1 MSWSEALSFVR
12 KRVVKHTCRL
22 KLSLWYSRVIAR
34 GIVYIA
40 GVLTVFYYRDYHMD
54 ANYYKKYEP
63 LFGAW
68 YITKQ
73 IGEGSYGRVYI
84 IERHELGQTYRSAL
98 KAITV
103 PGSQDEIKSAM
114 SDGMTREDVTG
125 YYKNVANNI
134 ISEFI
139 LMSKLKGNSHIVSY
153 EDHIIIEHEDDI
165 GWDILIRMELL
176 TPLVELT
183 AQSQMNET
191 EVIKL
196 GVDLC
201 KALELCRRYDIIHRD
216 IKPEN
221 IFISAN
227 GDYKIGDFGVAK
239 TIEKT
244 KMGLSRKGTYLYMA
258 PEIYSSRPYGPTVDI
273 YSLGIVMYKL
283 LNENRL
289 PFLPEY
295 PKPIAPVDKEEALHK
310 RLKGTDISEPKNG
323 SRRLKQIV
331 LKACAYKPEDRYG
344 RAEEMRR
351 DLEHLLY
358 GITDSEDSDAD
369 ILLKPKRKSKVRKK
383 AAAIIC
389 AAALVAGIAAAALIP
404 GEITDIT
411 GINDSEEIYID
422 ETLSPDYQI
431 KPARFADE
439 KLLFESGDND
449 IFTVDQNGSIT
460 ANEPGSS
467 TLEISAGDYSRQ
479 ISVTVVPKITEITG
493 VSDNIR
499 LEAGSSRSLSPK
511 LSPEKFADEQISY
524 SIKDKSVATVSSKGK
539 IKGKKSGRT
548 KLTISAGGCS
558 RVITVAV
565 YNKVSKSKT
574 ETGGTDT
581 HVPNPAAGGSNNN
594 SSNGYFSNGD
604 DEYF

>member
-1 MSWSEALSFVR
+1 
-12 KRVVKHTCRL
+12 
-22 KLSLWYSRVIAR
+22 
-34 GIVYIA
+34 
-40 GVLTVFYYRDYHMD
+40 MD
-54 ANYYKKYEP
+54 AKYYKKYEP

-68 YITKQ
+68 HITEQ

-103 PGSQDEIKSAM
+103 PGSQDEIRSSM
-114 SDGMTREDVTG
+114 SDGMTLEDVTG

-134 ISEFI
+134 INEFI

-153 EDHIIIEHEDDI
+153 EDHMIIEHEDDI

-183 AQSQMNET
+183 SQSQMEEN

-201 KALELCRRYDIIHRD
+201 KALELCRMYDIIHRD

-221 IFISAN
+221 IFIAAN

-310 RLKGTDISEPKNG
+310 RLRGDNIPEPKNG
-323 SRRLKQIV
+323 SRKLRQIV
-331 LKACAYKPEDRYG
+331 LKSCAYKPEERYSS
-344 RAEEMRR
+344 AEEMRR
-351 DLEHLLY
+351 DLENLLY
-358 GITDSEDSDAD
+358 GIDDGQGVDAD
-369 ILLKPKRKSKVRKK
+369 ESAKPKRKSKVRKK

-411 GINDSEEIYID
+411 GIDNSEEIYID
-422 ETLSPDYQI
+422 ETLSPEYQI

-439 KLLFESGDND
+439 QLVFESGDSD
-449 IFTVDQNGSIT
+449 IFTVDKNGSIT
-460 ANEPGSS
+460 ANSVGSS
-467 TLEISAGDYSRQ
+467 TLDISAGDYSKKV
-479 ISVTVVPKITEITG
+479 SVTVVPKITEITG
-493 VSDNIR
+493 MKDSVK
-499 LEAGSSRSLSPK
+499 LAAGSSRSLSPK

-524 SIKDKSVATVSSKGK
+524 SVKDKSVATVSSKGK
-539 IKGKKSGRT
+539 IKGKKSGKT

-558 RVITVAV
+558 RVITVTV
-565 YNKVSKSKT
+565 YNKVSENKT
-574 ETGGTDT
+574 ESSGTNT
-581 HVPNPAAGGSNNN
+581 YVQTPAAGGNSSSNSSNGNSNGNN
-594 SSNGYFSNGD
+594 SNGNGYFSNGD

>member
-1 MSWSEALSFVR
+1 
-12 KRVVKHTCRL
+12 
-22 KLSLWYSRVIAR
+22 
-34 GIVYIA
+34 
-40 GVLTVFYYRDYHMD
+40 MD
-54 ANYYKKYEP
+54 AKYYKKYEP

-68 YITKQ
+68 HITEQ

-103 PGSQDEIKSAM
+103 PGSQDEIRSSM
-114 SDGMTREDVTG
+114 SDGMTLEDVTG

-134 ISEFI
+134 INEFI

-153 EDHIIIEHEDDI
+153 EDHMIIEHEDDI

-183 AQSQMNET
+183 SQSQMEEN

-201 KALELCRRYDIIHRD
+201 KALELCRMYDIIHRD

-221 IFISAN
+221 IFIAAN
-227 GDYKIGDFGVAK
+227 SDYKIGDFGVAK

-310 RLKGTDISEPKNG
+310 RLRGDNIPEPKNG
-323 SRRLKQIV
+323 SRKLRQIV
-331 LKACAYKPEDRYG
+331 LKSCAYKPEERYSS
-344 RAEEMRR
+344 AEEMRR
-351 DLEHLLY
+351 DLENLLY
-358 GITDSEDSDAD
+358 GIDDGQGVDAD
-369 ILLKPKRKSKVRKK
+369 ESAKPKRKSKVRKK

-411 GINDSEEIYID
+411 GIDNSEEIYID
-422 ETLSPDYQI
+422 ETLSPEYQI

-439 KLLFESGDND
+439 QLVFESGDSD
-449 IFTVDQNGSIT
+449 IFTVDKNGSIT
-460 ANEPGSS
+460 ANSIGSS
-467 TLEISAGDYSRQ
+467 TLDISAGDYSKKV
-479 ISVTVVPKITEITG
+479 SVTVVPKITEITG
-493 VSDNIR
+493 VKDSVK
-499 LEAGSSRSLSPK
+499 LAAGSSRSLSPK

-524 SIKDKSVATVSSKGK
+524 SVKDRSVATVSSKGK
-539 IKGKKSGRT
+539 IKGKKSGKT

-558 RVITVAV
+558 RVITVTV
-565 YNKVSKSKT
+565 YNKVSENKT
-574 ETGGTDT
+574 ESSGTNT
-581 HVPNPAAGGSNNN
+581 YVQTPAAGGNSSSNSSNGNSNGNN
-594 SSNGYFSNGD
+594 SNGNGYFSNGD

>member
-1 MSWSEALSFVR
+1 
-12 KRVVKHTCRL
+12 
-22 KLSLWYSRVIAR
+22 
-34 GIVYIA
+34 
-40 GVLTVFYYRDYHMD
+40 MD
-54 ANYYKKYEP
+54 AKYYKKYEP

-68 YITKQ
+68 HITEQ

-103 PGSQDEIKSAM
+103 PGSQDEIRSSM
-114 SDGMTREDVTG
+114 SDGMTLEDVTG

-134 ISEFI
+134 INEFI

-153 EDHIIIEHEDDI
+153 EDHMIIEHEDDI

-183 AQSQMNET
+183 SQSQMEEN

-201 KALELCRRYDIIHRD
+201 KALELCRMYDII
-216 IKPEN
+216 
-221 IFISAN
+221 
-227 GDYKIGDFGVAK
+227 
-239 TIEKT
+239 
-244 KMGLSRKGTYLYMA
+244 
-258 PEIYSSRPYGPTVDI
+258 PYGPTVDI

-310 RLKGTDISEPKNG
+310 RLRGDNIPEPKNG
-323 SRRLKQIV
+323 SRKLRQIV
-331 LKACAYKPEDRYG
+331 LKSCAYKPEERYSS
-344 RAEEMRR
+344 AEEMRR
-351 DLEHLLY
+351 DLENLLY
-358 GITDSEDSDAD
+358 GIDDGQGVDAD
-369 ILLKPKRKSKVRKK
+369 ESAKPKRKSKVRKK

-411 GINDSEEIYID
+411 GIDNSEEIYID
-422 ETLSPDYQI
+422 ETLSPEYQI

-439 KLLFESGDND
+439 QLVFESGDSD
-449 IFTVDQNGSIT
+449 IFTVDKNGSIT
-460 ANEPGSS
+460 ANSIGSS
-467 TLEISAGDYSRQ
+467 TLDISAGDYSKKV
-479 ISVTVVPKITEITG
+479 SVTVVPKITEITG
-493 VSDNIR
+493 VKDSVKLAAD
-499 LEAGSSRSLSPK
+499 SSRSLSPK

-524 SIKDKSVATVSSKGK
+524 SVKDRSVATVSSKGK
-539 IKGKKSGRT
+539 IKGKKSGKT

-558 RVITVAV
+558 RVITVTV
-565 YNKVSKSKT
+565 YNKVSENKT
-574 ETGGTDT
+574 ESSGTNT
-581 HVPNPAAGGSNNN
+581 YVQTPAAGGNSSSNSSNGNSNGNN
-594 SSNGYFSNGD
+594 SNGNGYFSNGD

>member
-1 MSWSEALSFVR
+1 
-12 KRVVKHTCRL
+12 
-22 KLSLWYSRVIAR
+22 
-34 GIVYIA
+34 
-40 GVLTVFYYRDYHMD
+40 MD

-84 IERHELGQTYRSAL
+84 IERHELGQTYKSAL

-103 PGSQDEIKSAM
+103 PGSQDEVRSSM
-114 SDGMTREDVTG
+114 SDGMTFEDVTA

-134 ISEFI
+134 INEFI

-153 EDHIIIEHEDDI
+153 EDHMIIEHEDNI

-176 TPLVELT
+176 TPIVDLT
-183 AQSQMNET
+183 SQSQMEEN

-201 KALELCRRYDIIHRD
+201 KALELCRMYDIIHRD

-221 IFISAN
+221 IFIAAN

-244 KMGLSRKGTYLYMA
+244 KMGLSRKGTYMYMA

-295 PKPIAPVDKEEALHK
+295 PKPIAPIDKEEALHM
-310 RLKGTDISEPKNG
+310 RLKGTDIPEPKNG
-323 SRRLKQIV
+323 SRRLRQIV
-331 LKACAYKPEDRYG
+331 LKACAYKPEDRYES
-344 RAEEMRR
+344 AEEMRR
-351 DLEHLLY
+351 DLENLLY
-358 GITDSEDSDAD
+358 GIDDGRETDAD
-369 ILLKPKRKSKVRKK
+369 KSAKPKGKSKVRKK

-404 GEITDIT
+404 GEITEIT
-411 GINDSEEIYID
+411 GIDNSEEIYID
-422 ETLSPDYQI
+422 ETLSPEYQI

-479 ISVTVVPKITEITG
+479 ISVTVVPKVTEITG
-493 VSDNIR
+493 VKDSVK
-499 LEAGSSRSLSPK
+499 LAAGSSRSLSPK

-524 SIKDKSVATVSSKGK
+524 SVKDKSVATVSSKGK
-539 IKGKKSGRT
+539 IKGKKSGKT

-558 RVITVAV
+558 RVITVTV
-565 YNKVSKSKT
+565 YNKVSENKT
-574 ETGGTDT
+574 ESSETNTY
-581 HVPNPAAGGSNNN
+581 VPTPAAGGNSSNN
-594 SSNGYFSNGD
+594 SSNGNSNSNNSNGNGYFSNGD

>member
-1 MSWSEALSFVR
+1 
-12 KRVVKHTCRL
+12 
-22 KLSLWYSRVIAR
+22 
-34 GIVYIA
+34 
-40 GVLTVFYYRDYHMD
+40 MD
-54 ANYYKKYEP
+54 AKYYKKYEP

-68 YITKQ
+68 HITEQ

-103 PGSQDEIKSAM
+103 PGSQDEIRSSM
-114 SDGMTREDVTG
+114 SDGMTLEDVTG

-134 ISEFI
+134 INEFI

-153 EDHIIIEHEDDI
+153 EDHMIMEHEDDI

-183 AQSQMNET
+183 SQSQMEEN

-201 KALELCRRYDIIHRD
+201 KALELCRMYDIIHRD

-221 IFISAN
+221 IFIAAN

-310 RLKGTDISEPKNG
+310 RLRGDNIPEPKNG
-323 SRRLKQIV
+323 SRRLRQIV
-331 LKACAYKPEDRYG
+331 LKACAYKPEDRYES
-344 RAEEMRR
+344 AEEMRR
-351 DLEHLLY
+351 DLENLLY
-358 GITDSEDSDAD
+358 GIDDGQGVDAD
-369 ILLKPKRKSKVRKK
+369 ESGKPKRKSKVRKK

-411 GINDSEEIYID
+411 GIDNSEEIYID
-422 ETLSPDYQI
+422 ETLSPEYQI

-439 KLLFESGDND
+439 QLVFESGDSD
-449 IFTVDQNGSIT
+449 IFTVDKNGSIT
-460 ANEPGSS
+460 ANSVGSS
-467 TLEISAGDYSRQ
+467 TLDISAGDYSKKV
-479 ISVTVVPKITEITG
+479 SVTVIPKITEITG
-493 VSDNIR
+493 VKDSMK
-499 LEAGSSRSLSPK
+499 LAAGSSRSLSPK

-524 SIKDKSVATVSSKGK
+524 SVKDKSVATVSSKGK
-539 IKGKKSGRT
+539 IKGKKSGKT

-558 RVITVAV
+558 RVITVTV
-565 YNKVSKSKT
+565 YNKVSENKT
-574 ETGGTDT
+574 ESSNTNTYVQT
-581 HVPNPAAGGSNNN
+581 PAAGGNSSNNSSNGNSNSNNN
-594 SSNGYFSNGD
+594 SNSNGNGYFSNGD

>member
-1 MSWSEALSFVR
+1 M
-12 KRVVKHTCRL
+12 
-22 KLSLWYSRVIAR
+22 
-34 GIVYIA
+34 
-40 GVLTVFYYRDYHMD
+40 
-54 ANYYKKYEP
+54 
-63 LFGAW
+63 
-68 YITKQ
+68 
-73 IGEGSYGRVYI
+73 
-84 IERHELGQTYRSAL
+84 RH
-98 KAITV
+98 
-103 PGSQDEIKSAM
+103 
-114 SDGMTREDVTG
+114 
-125 YYKNVANNI
+125 
-134 ISEFI
+134 
-139 LMSKLKGNSHIVSY
+139 
-153 EDHIIIEHEDDI
+153 HIIIEHEDDI

-176 TPLVELT
+176 TPLIELT
-183 AQSQMNET
+183 AQSQMKES

-295 PKPIAPVDKEEALHK
+295 PKPIAPVDKEEALYK
-310 RLKGTDISEPKNG
+310 RLKGMDIPEPKNG
-323 SRRLKQIV
+323 SRRLSRIV
-331 LKACAYKPEDRYG
+331 LKACAYKPEDRYSS
-344 RAEEMRR
+344 AEEMRR
-351 DLEHLLY
+351 DLENMLY
-358 GITDSEDSDAD
+358 GAADSEESDLD
-369 ILLKPKRKSKVRKK
+369 KSVNPKNKSALRKK
-383 AAAIIC
+383 AVAVMSAAVLI
-389 AAALVAGIAAAALIP
+389 AGIAAAALIP

-411 GINDSEEIYID
+411 GIDNSEEIYIG
-422 ETLSPDYQI
+422 ETLSPEYQI

-581 HVPNPAAGGSNNN
+581 YVPNPAAGGSNNN
-594 SSNGYFSNGD
+594 SSSNGYFSNGD

>member
-1 MSWSEALSFVR
+1 
-12 KRVVKHTCRL
+12 
-22 KLSLWYSRVIAR
+22 
-34 GIVYIA
+34 
-40 GVLTVFYYRDYHMD
+40 MD

-103 PGSQDEIKSAM
+103 PGSPDEIKSAM

-176 TPLVELT
+176 TPLIELT
-183 AQSQMNET
+183 AQSQMKES

-244 KMGLSRKGTYLYMA
+244 KMGLSRKGTYMYMA

-295 PKPIAPVDKEEALHK
+295 PKPIAPIDKEEALHM
-310 RLKGTDISEPKNG
+310 RLKGTDIPEPKNG
-323 SRRLKQIV
+323 SRRLRQIV
-331 LKACAYKPEDRYG
+331 LKACAYKPEDRYES
-344 RAEEMRR
+344 AEEMRR
-351 DLEHLLY
+351 DLENLLY
-358 GITDSEDSDAD
+358 GIDEGRETDAD
-369 ILLKPKRKSKVRKK
+369 KSAKLKGKSKVRKK

-404 GEITDIT
+404 GEITEIT
-411 GINDSEEIYID
+411 GIDNSEEIYID
-422 ETLSPDYQI
+422 ETLSPEYQI

-439 KLLFESGDND
+439 QIVFESGDSD
-449 IFTVDQNGSIT
+449 IFTVDKNGSIT
-460 ANEPGSS
+460 ANSVGSS
-467 TLEISAGDYSRQ
+467 TLDISAGDYSKKV
-479 ISVTVVPKITEITG
+479 SVTVVPKITEITG
-493 VSDNIR
+493 VKDSVK
-499 LEAGSSRSLSPK
+499 LAAGSSRSLSPK

-524 SIKDKSVATVSSKGK
+524 SVKDKSVATVSSKGK
-539 IKGKKSGRT
+539 IKGKKSGKT

-558 RVITVAV
+558 RVITVTV
-565 YNKVSKSKT
+565 YNKVSENKT
-574 ETGGTDT
+574 ESSETNTY
-581 HVPNPAAGGSNNN
+581 VPTPAAGGNSSNN
-594 SSNGYFSNGD
+594 SSNGNSNSNNSNGNGYFSNGD